1 MIGSLTA
8 RIFAIFWLTLALVLM
23 LVLMLPKLDSRQ
35 MTELLDSEQRQG
47 LMIEQHV
54 EAELAN
60 DPPND
65 LMWWR
70 RLFRAIDK
78 WAPPGQRL
86 LLVTTE
92 GRVIG
97 AERSEMQIIRNFIG
111 QADNA
116 DHPQKKK
123 YGRVELVGPFSVRD
137 GEDNYQLYLIRPASS
152 SQSDFINLLFDRPL
166 LLLIVTMLVS
176 TPLLLWLAW
185 SLAKPA
191 RKLKNA
197 ADEVAQ
203 GNLRQHPEL
212 EAGPQEFLAA
222 GASFNQMV
230 TALERMMTSQQR
242 LLSDISHE
250 LRTPLTRLQLGTALL
265 RRRSGESKELER
277 MMTSQ
282 QRLLSDI
289 SHELRTPLTRL
300 QLGTAL
306 LRRRSGESKEL
317 ERIETEAQ
325 RLDSMINDLLV
336 MSRNQQ
342 KNALV
347 SETIKAN
354 QLWSEVL
361 DNAAFEAE
369 QMGKSLTVNF
379 PPGPWP
385 LYGNP
390 NALESAL
397 ENIVRNALRYS
408 HTKIEVGFAVDKDG
422 ITITV
427 DDDGPGVSPEDREQ
441 IFRPFYRTD
450 EARDRESGGTGLGLA
465 IVETAI
471 QQHRGWVKAEDSPL
485 GGLRLVIWLPLYKR
499 S

>member
-1 MIGSLTA
+1 MISSLTT

-35 MTELLDSEQRQG
+35 MTPLLDSEQRQG

-54 EAELAN
+54 ETELRQ

-65 LMWWR
+65 LMWWK

-86 LLVTTE
+86 LLVTSE
-92 GRVIG
+92 GRVLG
-97 AERSEMQIIRNFIG
+97 AQHSEMQVIRNFIG
-111 QADNA
+111 QSDNA

-123 YGRVELVGPFSVRD
+123 YGRVEMLGPFSVRD

-152 SQSDFINLLFDRPL
+152 SQLDFINLLFDRPL
-166 LLLIVTMLVS
+166 LLLMVTMLIS
-176 TPLLLWLAW
+176 APLLLWLAW

-191 RKLKNA
+191 RKLKFA
-197 ADEVAQ
+197 ADEVAS

-212 EAGPQEFLAA
+212 ESGPQEFLAA
-222 GASFNQMV
+222 GSSFNQMIS
-230 TALERMMTSQQR
+230 ALERMMSAQQR

-250 LRTPLTRLQLGTALL
+250 LRTPLTRLQLATALM
-265 RRRSGESKELER
+265 RRRFGE
-277 MMTSQ
+277 
-282 QRLLSDI
+282 
-289 SHELRTPLTRL
+289 
-300 QLGTAL
+300 G
-306 LRRRSGESKEL
+306 KEL

-325 RLDSMINDLLV
+325 RLDGMINDLLV
-336 MSRNQQ
+336 LSRTQH
-342 KNALV
+342 KNALI
-347 SETIKAN
+347 SEAIKAN
-354 QLWSEVL
+354 HLWEDVL
-361 DNAAFEAE
+361 DNASFEAE
-369 QMGKSLTVNF
+369 QMGKKLDVPY

-408 HTKIEVGFAVDKDG
+408 HSHISVSFSVDNQG
-422 ITITV
+422 ITIHV
-427 DDDGPGVSPEDREQ
+427 DDDGPGVSEEDREQ

-450 EARDRESGGTGLGLA
+450 EARDRASGGTGLGLA

-471 QQHRGWVKAEDSPL
+471 QQHNGWVRADDSPL
-485 GGLRLVIWLPLYKR
+485 GGLRLTLWLPLYNKR
-499 S
+499 V

>member
-86 LLVTTE
+86 LLVTSE

-123 YGRVELVGPFSVRD
+123 YGRVEMVGPFSVRD

-176 TPLLLWLAW
+176 SPLLLWLAW

-265 RRRSGESKELER
+265 RRRG
-277 MMTSQ
+277 
-282 QRLLSDI
+282 
-289 SHELRTPLTRL
+289 
-300 QLGTAL
+300 
-306 LRRRSGESKEL
+306 GESKEL

-347 SETIKAN
+347 SETMKAN
-354 QLWSEVL
+354 QLWGEVL

-369 QMGKSLTVNF
+369 QMGKSLTVNY
-379 PPGPWP
+379 PPGRGRSMAIQTRWKARWKI
-385 LYGNP
+385 LFVMRCAIHIRKLKSASRWIKTVLRSRSMTTGR
-390 NALESAL
+390 ASAL
-397 ENIVRNALRYS
+397 KTVSRSSVRSIALMRRATAS
-408 HTKIEVGFAVDKDG
+408 LAA
-422 ITITV
+422 
-427 DDDGPGVSPEDREQ
+427 PGWGWRLSKAPC
-441 IFRPFYRTD
+441 
-450 EARDRESGGTGLGLA
+450 SS
-465 IVETAI
+465 TAA
-471 QQHRGWVKAEDSPL
+471 G
-485 GGLRLVIWLPLYKR
+485 
-499 S
+499 

>member
-1 MIGSLTA
+1 MIGSLTT

-35 MTELLDSEQRQG
+35 MTPLIESEQRQG
-47 LMIEQHV
+47 IMIEQHV
-54 EAELAN
+54 EAELIQ
-60 DPPND
+60 DPAND

-86 LLVTTE
+86 LLVTSE

-97 AERSEMQIIRNFIG
+97 AQHNEMQIIRNFIG
-111 QADNA
+111 QSDNA

-137 GEDNYQLYLIRPASS
+137 GADNYQLYLIRPAGS
-152 SQSDFINLLFDRPL
+152 SQLDFINLLFDRPL
-166 LLLIVTMLVS
+166 LLLIVTMLIS
-176 TPLLLWLAW
+176 SPLLLWLAW

-191 RKLKNA
+191 RKLKHA

-212 EAGPQEFLAA
+212 ESGPQEFLAA

-230 TALERMMTSQQR
+230 SALERTMTAQHR

-250 LRTPLTRLQLGTALL
+250 LRTPLTRLQLATALM
-265 RRRSGESKELER
+265 RRRHGE
-277 MMTSQ
+277 
-282 QRLLSDI
+282 
-289 SHELRTPLTRL
+289 
-300 QLGTAL
+300 G
-306 LRRRSGESKEL
+306 KEL

-325 RLDSMINDLLV
+325 RLDGMINDLLAL
-336 MSRNQQ
+336 SRNQH

-347 SETIKAN
+347 SESLKAN
-354 QLWSEVL
+354 QLWQEVL
-361 DNAAFEAE
+361 DDAKFEAE
-369 QMGKSLTVNF
+369 QMGKTLEVPY

-390 NALESAL
+390 NALESAV
-397 ENIVRNALRYS
+397 ENIIRNALRYS
-408 HTKIEVGFAVDKDG
+408 WSRIQVSFSVDNQG
-422 ITITV
+422 MTLHV

-465 IVETAI
+465 IVETVI
-471 QQHRGWVKAEDSPL
+471 QQHRGWVKADDSPL
-485 GGLRLVIWLPLYKR
+485 GGLRLTLWLPLYSAR
-499 S
+499 A

>member
-23 LVLMLPKLDSRQ
+23 LVLMLPSHSRQ

-54 EAELAN
+54 EAELAERSAQRFN
-60 DPPND
+60 VVAASVP
-65 LMWWR
+65 
-70 RLFRAIDK
+70 AIDK

-185 SLAKPA
+185 GLAKPA

-212 EAGPQEFLAA
+212 EVGPQEFLAA
-222 GASFNQMV
+222 GAKFNQMV

-242 LLSDISHE
+242 LLSD
-250 LRTPLTRLQLGTALL
+250 L
-265 RRRSGESKELER
+265 
-277 MMTSQ
+277 
-282 QRLLSDI
+282 D
-289 SHELRTPLTRL
+289 ELRTPLTRL

-342 KNALV
+342 KRA
-347 SETIKAN
+347 
-354 QLWSEVL
+354 
-361 DNAAFEAE
+361 
-369 QMGKSLTVNF
+369 G
-379 PPGPWP
+379 
-385 LYGNP
+385 
-390 NALESAL
+390 
-397 ENIVRNALRYS
+397 
-408 HTKIEVGFAVDKDG
+408 
-422 ITITV
+422 
-427 DDDGPGVSPEDREQ
+427 
-441 IFRPFYRTD
+441 
-450 EARDRESGGTGLGLA
+450 
-465 IVETAI
+465 
-471 QQHRGWVKAEDSPL
+471 
-485 GGLRLVIWLPLYKR
+485 
-499 S
+499 

>member
-35 MTELLDSEQRQG
+35 MTELLESEQRQG
-47 LMIEQHV
+47 TMIEQHI
-54 EAELAN
+54 EAELAVY
-60 DPPND
+60 PPND

-86 LLVTTE
+86 LIVTSE
-92 GRVIG
+92 GRVLG
-97 AERSEMQIIRNFIG
+97 AQDSEMPIIRNFIG
-111 QADNA
+111 LSDSTSR
-116 DHPQKKK
+116 PQKKK
-123 YGRVELVGPFSVRD
+123 YGRIELVGPFAVHD
-137 GEDNYQLYLIRPASS
+137 GDENYQLYLIRPASS

-166 LLLIVTMLVS
+166 LLLIFTMLVS
-176 TPLLLWLAW
+176 APLLLWLAW

-212 EAGPQEFLAA
+212 EAGPHEFRAA

-230 TALERMMTSQQR
+230 TALERMMTTQQR

-250 LRTPLTRLQLGTALL
+250 LRTPLTRLQLGSALL
-265 RRRSGESKELER
+265 RRRHGESKEL
-277 MMTSQ
+277 
-282 QRLLSDI
+282 
-289 SHELRTPLTRL
+289 
-300 QLGTAL
+300 A
-306 LRRRSGESKEL
+306 
-317 ERIETEAQ
+317 RIETESQ
-325 RLDSMINDLLV
+325 RLDSMINDLLL

-347 SETIKAN
+347 SEIIKAN
-354 QLWSEVL
+354 QIWNKVQ
-361 DNAAFEAE
+361 DDAAFEAE
-369 QMGKSLTVNF
+369 QMGKAFEVTY
-379 PPGPWP
+379 PPGPWL

-408 HTKIEVGFAVDKDG
+408 YTKIAVSFSVDKQG
-422 ITITV
+422 ITINV
-427 DDDGPGVSPEDREQ
+427 DDDGPGVSQSDREQ

-450 EARDRESGGTGLGLA
+450 EARDRETGGSGLGLA
-465 IVETAI
+465 IVETAVH
-471 QQHRGWVKAEDSPL
+471 QHQGWVKAGDSPL
-485 GGLRLVIWLPLYKR
+485 GGLRLTLWLPLYQR

>member
-176 TPLLLWLAW
+176 TP
-185 SLAKPA
+185 
-191 RKLKNA
+191 
-197 ADEVAQ
+197 
-203 GNLRQHPEL
+203 EL

-230 TALERMMTSQQR
+230 TA
-242 LLSDISHE
+242 
-250 LRTPLTRLQLGTALL
+250 
-265 RRRSGESKELER
+265 LER

>member
-35 MTELLDSEQRQG
+35 MTELLESEQRQG
-47 LMIEQHV
+47 IMIEQHV

-86 LLVTTE
+86 LLVTSE

-97 AERSEMQIIRNFIG
+97 AERNEMQIIRNFIG

-116 DHPQKKK
+116 DHPQKKR
-123 YGRVELVGPFSVRD
+123 YGRLEMVGPFSVRD
-137 GEDNYQLYLIRPASS
+137 GEDNYQLYLIRPAST

-176 TPLLLWLAW
+176 APLLLWLAW

-277 MMTSQ
+277 
-282 QRLLSDI
+282 
-289 SHELRTPLTRL
+289 
-300 QLGTAL
+300 
-306 LRRRSGESKEL
+306 
-317 ERIETEAQ
+317 IETEAH

-336 MSRNQQ
+336 MSRNQA

-347 SETIKAN
+347 SETVKAN
-354 QLWSEVL
+354 QLWGEVL

-369 QMGKSLTVNF
+369 QMGKSFTVEY
-379 PPGPWP
+379 PPGPGRCTVTLMRWK
-385 LYGNP
+385 
-390 NALESAL
+390 ARWRISSATPC
-397 ENIVRNALRYS
+397 AT
-408 HTKIEVGFAVDKDG
+408 HTRRFPSASRWIK
-422 ITITV
+422 T
-427 DDDGPGVSPEDREQ
+427 
-441 IFRPFYRTD
+441 
-450 EARDRESGGTGLGLA
+450 
-465 IVETAI
+465 
-471 QQHRGWVKAEDSPL
+471 
-485 GGLRLVIWLPLYKR
+485 GLRLTSTTTARASARRIANRFSGHSTGPTRRATASPAAPAWGWRLSKPLF
-499 S
+499 SNTAVG